1 MMEFQ
6 NYINGKWV
14 KGQNTFQT
22 INPATEEIVA
32 EIAQAEISDV
42 DAAVSAAKESFKS
55 WRLVPAPLRG
65 EMLFKVGDLLK
76 QKKEE
81 LAQLL
86 TRDMGKVIAEARG
99 DVQEAIDM
107 AYFMGGEGRRLLGYT
122 APVEMPNKFGM
133 AVRDPSGVVGLI
145 TPWNFPIAV
154 PSWKIFP
161 ALVAGNTIIWK
172 PSPDTP
178 AISAAFVK
186 VFEEA
191 GLPPGVFNLLMA
203 PGADVAKALVNHP
216 DVRVLSFTGST
227 TTGRSIAEAAAR
239 LNKKVSLEMGGKN
252 AIIVLDDANLEL
264 VTDATL
270 WAAFG
275 TTGQRCTAASRLIV
289 QKGMAG
295 KLKEALTESAKK
307 LRLGNGLDPQVDV
320 GPVINKAA
328 LERIHNYVQL
338 GQKEGA
344 RVLVGGSIASVHP
357 LASVDPIRSAV
368 PDPLAPSASTSV
380 EKSVHPLS
388 SIESK
393 GFFYT
398 PTLFDGVRPGSMLE
412 AEEIFGPV
420 LSIIEVESLEEAI
433 EVNNRSKYGLST
445 SIFTQDVNQAFTA
458 MRDIFTGLVY
468 INHGTTGAEIQ
479 FPFGGVR
486 GTGNGHREA
495 GQAALEVFTEWKSI
509 YVDYSGRLQRA
520 QIDNREEEV

>member
-1 MMEFQ
+1 MQFQ

-14 KGQNTFQT
+14 EGKNKFQT
-22 INPATEEIVA
+22 INPATEELLA
-32 EIAQAEISDV
+32 EITQAENSDV
-42 DAAVSAAKESFKS
+42 DAAVNAATEAFKS

-65 EMLFKVGDLLK
+65 EFLFKIGDILK
-76 QKKEE
+76 KKKEE
-81 LAQLL
+81 LARLL
-86 TRDMGKVIAEARG
+86 TQDMGKVIAEARG

-107 AYFMGGEGRRLLGYT
+107 AFFMGGEGRRLLGYT

-133 AVRDPSGVVGLI
+133 AVRDPAGVVGLI

-172 PSPDTP
+172 PSPETP

-191 GLPPGVFNLLMA
+191 GLPAGVFNLLLA
-203 PGADVAKALVNHP
+203 PGAEVAKVLVSHP
-216 DVRVLSFTGST
+216 GVRVLSFTGST
-227 TTGRSIAEAAAR
+227 TTGRAIAESAAR
-239 LNKKVSLEMGGKN
+239 LNKKLSLEMGGKN
-252 AIIVLDDANLEL
+252 AIIVLDDANVEL

-275 TTGQRCTAASRLIV
+275 TSGQRCTAASRLIV
-289 QKGMAG
+289 QKGIAS
-295 KLKEALTESAKK
+295 KVKESLAERTKK
-307 LRLGNGLDPQVDV
+307 LRLGDGLDPKVDV
-320 GPVINKAA
+320 GPVINKSA
-328 LERIHNYVQL
+328 LERIHNYVQI

-344 RVLVGGSIASVHP
+344 RALTGASV
-357 LASVDPIRSAV
+357 ADVNG
-368 PDPLAPSASTSV
+368 
-380 EKSVHPLS
+380 
-388 SIESK
+388 K
-393 GFFYT
+393 GFFYS
-398 PTLFDGVRPGSMLE
+398 PTLFDGVKPGSTLE

-420 LSIIEVESLEEAI
+420 LSIIEVDSLEEAI
-433 EVNNRSKYGLST
+433 EVNNRSQYGLST
-445 SIFTQDVNQAFTA
+445 SIFTQDVNRAFTA
-458 MRDIFTGLVY
+458 MRDIFSGLVY

-509 YVDYSGRLQRA
+509 YVDYSGKLQRA

>member
-1 MMEFQ
+1 MEFQ

-14 KGQNTFQT
+14 AGRSKFQT
-22 INPATEEIVA
+22 INPANEELLA
-32 EIAQAEISDV
+32 EIAQADNSDV
-42 DAAVSAAKESFKS
+42 DAAVSAATEAFKS

-65 EMLFKVGDLLK
+65 ELLFKIGEILK

-81 LAQLL
+81 LARLL
-86 TRDMGKVIAEARG
+86 TQDMGKVIAEARG
-99 DVQEAIDM
+99 DIQEAIDM

-133 AVRDPSGVVGLI
+133 AVRDPAGVVGLI

-172 PSPDTP
+172 PSPETP

-191 GLPPGVFNLLMA
+191 GLPAGVFNLLLA
-203 PGADVAKALVNHP
+203 PGAEVAKALVSHP
-216 DVRVLSFTGST
+216 GVRVLSFTGST
-227 TTGRSIAEAAAR
+227 TTGRAIAESAAR
-239 LNKKVSLEMGGKN
+239 LNKKLSLEMGGKN
-252 AIIVLDDANLEL
+252 AIIVLEDANIEL

-275 TTGQRCTAASRLIV
+275 TSGQRCTAASRLIV
-289 QKGMAG
+289 QKGIAG
-295 KLKEALTESAKK
+295 KVKESLAERTKK
-307 LRLGNGLDPQVDV
+307 LRLGDGLDPKVDV
-320 GPVINKAA
+320 GPVINKTA
-328 LERIHNYVQL
+328 LERIHNYVQI

-344 RVLVGGSIASVHP
+344 RALVGASV
-357 LASVDPIRSAV
+357 ADVNG
-368 PDPLAPSASTSV
+368 
-380 EKSVHPLS
+380 
-388 SIESK
+388 K
-393 GFFYT
+393 GFFYS
-398 PTLFDGVRPGSMLE
+398 PTLFDGVQPGSTLE

-420 LSIIEVESLEEAI
+420 LAIIEVDSLEEAI
-433 EVNNRSKYGLST
+433 DVNNRSQYGLST
-445 SIFTQDVNQAFTA
+445 SIFTQDVNRAFTA
-458 MRDIFTGLVY
+458 MRDISSGLVY

-509 YVDYSGRLQRA
+509 YVDYSGKLQRA
-520 QIDNREEEV
+520 QIDNREEDM

>member
-1 MMEFQ
+1 MKYQ
-6 NYINGKWV
+6 NYLNGKWTSGRAG
-14 KGQNTFQT
+14 KTFKT
-22 INPATEEIVA
+22 INPATEETLA
-32 EIAQAEISDV
+32 EIAQAEVADV
-42 DAAVSAAKESFKS
+42 ESAVQAATKAFKS

-65 EMLFKVGDLLK
+65 EILYKIGDLLK
-76 QKKEE
+76 QKKEA
-81 LAQLL
+81 LARLL
-86 TRDMGKVIAEARG
+86 TQDMGKVITEARG

-107 AYFMGGEGRRLLGYT
+107 AFFMGGEGRRLLGYT

-133 AVRDPSGVVGLI
+133 AVREPAGIVGLI

-172 PSPDTP
+172 PSPETP
-178 AISAAFVK
+178 AISAAFVQ

-191 GLPPGVFNLLMA
+191 GLPAGVFNLIMA
-203 PGADVAKALVNHP
+203 PGADLGKALVEHP

-227 TTGRSIAEAAAR
+227 ATGRAIAGSAAR

-252 AIIVLDDANLEL
+252 AILVLDDANLEL

-270 WAAFG
+270 WAAYG

-289 QKGMAG
+289 QKGIIA
-295 KLKEALTESAKK
+295 K
-307 LRLGNGLDPQVDV
+307 LRESLLERIKTLVLGDGLDPKVDV
-320 GPVINKAA
+320 GPVINRSA
-328 LERIHNYVQL
+328 LERIHNYVQI

-344 RVLVGGSIASVHP
+344 RALIGASV
-357 LASVDPIRSAV
+357 ADVNG
-368 PDPLAPSASTSV
+368 
-380 EKSVHPLS
+380 
-388 SIESK
+388 K
-393 GFFYT
+393 GFFYK
-398 PTLFDGVRPGSMLE
+398 PTLFDQVQPGSTLE
-412 AEEIFGPV
+412 CEEVFGPV
-420 LSIIEVESLEEAI
+420 LSMIEVNTLEEAVEI
-433 EVNNRSKYGLST
+433 NNRSQYGLST
-445 SIFTQDVNQAFTA
+445 SIFTQDVNRAFTA
-458 MRDIFTGLVY
+458 MRDLATGLIY

-520 QIDNREEEV
+520 QIDNRDE

>member
-1 MMEFQ
+1 MEYQ

-14 KGQNTFQT
+14 EGKSKFQT
-22 INPATEEIVA
+22 INPANEEVLA
-32 EIAQAEISDV
+32 EIAQAETSDV
-42 DAAVSAAKESFKS
+42 DAAVEAATKAFRS
-55 WRLVPAPLRG
+55 WRLVPAPIRG
-65 EMLFKVGDLLK
+65 EMLFKIGDILK

-81 LAQLL
+81 LARLL
-86 TRDMGKVIAEARG
+86 TQDMGKVISEARG

-107 AYFMGGEGRRLLGYT
+107 AYFMGGEGRRMLGYT

-133 AVRDPSGVVGLI
+133 AVRDPAGVVGLI

-161 ALVAGNTIIWK
+161 ALVAGNTVIWK
-172 PSPDTP
+172 PSPETP

-191 GLPPGVFNLLMA
+191 GLPAGVFNLILA
-203 PGADVAKALVNHP
+203 PGVEVAKALVSHP
-216 DVRVLSFTGST
+216 GVRVLSFTGST
-227 TTGRSIAEAAAR
+227 PTGRSIGETAAR

-289 QKGMAG
+289 QKGIASRS
-295 KLKEALTESAKK
+295 KEALVERTKTLK
-307 LRLGNGLDPQVDV
+307 LGNGLEEDVQV
-320 GPVINKAA
+320 GPVINRAA
-328 LERIHNYVQL
+328 IERIDRYVQI
-338 GQKEGA
+338 GQHEGA
-344 RVLVGGSIASVHP
+344 RVLAGGSVADING
-357 LASVDPIRSAV
+357 R
-368 PDPLAPSASTSV
+368 
-380 EKSVHPLS
+380 
-388 SIESK
+388 
-393 GFFYT
+393 GFFYN
-398 PTLFDGVRPGSMLE
+398 PTLFDGVQPGSTLE

-420 LSIIEVESLEEAI
+420 LSIIEVDSLEEAI
-433 EVNNRSKYGLST
+433 EVNNRSQYGLST
-445 SIFTQDVNQAFTA
+445 SIFTQDVNRAFTA
-458 MRDIFTGLVY
+458 MRDIFSGLVY

-520 QIDNREEEV
+520 QIDNREEEM

>member
-1 MMEFQ
+1 MEFQ

-14 KGQNTFQT
+14 KGKSTFQT
-22 INPATEEIVA
+22 INPANEELVA
-32 EIAQAEISDV
+32 DIAQAELSDV
-42 DAAVSAAKESFKS
+42 DSAVNAAKKAFNS
-55 WRLVPAPLRG
+55 WRLTPAPIRG
-65 EMLFKVGDLLK
+65 EMLFKIGDILK

-81 LAQLL
+81 LSQLL

-122 APVEMPNKFGM
+122 APVEMMNKFGM
-133 AVRDPSGVVGLI
+133 AVRDPSGIVGLI

-161 ALVAGNTIIWK
+161 ALVAGNTVIWK
-172 PSPDTP
+172 PSPETP
-178 AISAAFVK
+178 AVSAAFVK

-191 GLPPGVFNLLMA
+191 GLPPGVFNLIMA
-203 PGADVAKALVNHP
+203 PGADVGKALVEHP

-227 TTGRSIAEAAAR
+227 TTGRAIAEMAGR
-239 LNKKVSLEMGGKN
+239 QNKKLSLEMGGKN

-289 QKGMAG
+289 QKGIAG
-295 KLKEALTESAKK
+295 KVKEALVERTKK
-307 LRLGNGLDPQVDV
+307 LKLGDGLDPNIEV
-320 GPVINKAA
+320 GPVINKPA
-328 LERIHNYVQL
+328 LERIHNYVQI

-344 RVLVGGSIASVHP
+344 RSLTGASVAEVGG
-357 LASVDPIRSAV
+357 
-368 PDPLAPSASTSV
+368 
-380 EKSVHPLS
+380 
-388 SIESK
+388 K
-393 GFFYT
+393 GFFYA
-398 PTLFDGVRPGSMLE
+398 PTLFDGVQPGSTLE

-420 LSIIEVESLEEAI
+420 LSIIEVESLKQAI

-479 FPFGGVR
+479 FPFGG
-486 GTGNGHREA
+486 
-495 GQAALEVFTEWKSI
+495 
-509 YVDYSGRLQRA
+509 
-520 QIDNREEEV
+520 

>member
-1 MMEFQ
+1 MEFQ
-6 NYINGKWV
+6 NYINGKWT
-14 KGQNTFQT
+14 KGRRTFQT
-22 INPATEEIVA
+22 INPANEELVA
-32 EIAQAEISDV
+32 DIAQADIADVELAVQAASD
-42 DAAVSAAKESFKS
+42 AFKA
-55 WRLVPAPLRG
+55 WRLTPAPLRG
-65 EMLFKVGDLLK
+65 ELLFKVGDILK

-81 LAQLL
+81 LSQLL

-133 AVRDPSGVVGLI
+133 AVRDPAGVVGLI

-172 PSPDTP
+172 PSPETP
-178 AISAAFVK
+178 AISAAFVQ

-191 GLPPGVFNLLMA
+191 GIPAGVFNLIMA
-203 PGADVAKALVNHP
+203 PGADVARALVNHP
-216 DVRVLSFTGST
+216 SVRVLSFTGST
-227 TTGRSIAEAAAR
+227 TTGRAIAEAAGK
-239 LNKKVSLEMGGKN
+239 LNKKLSLEMGGKN
-252 AIIVLDDANLEL
+252 AIIVMDDANLEL

-289 QKGMAG
+289 QKGIANKVKESLVERTK
-295 KLKEALTESAKK
+295 KLK
-307 LRLGNGLDPQVDV
+307 LGDGLDPNVEV
-320 GPVINKAA
+320 GPVINKVS
-328 LERIHNYVQL
+328 LERIHNYVQI

-344 RVLVGGSIASVHP
+344 RVLVGA
-357 LASVDPIRSAV
+357 AV
-368 PDPLAPSASTSV
+368 ADV
-380 EKSVHPLS
+380 GG
-388 SIESK
+388 K
-393 GFFYT
+393 GFFYA
-398 PTLFDGVRPGSMLE
+398 PTLFDGVNPGSTLE

-420 LSIIEVESLEEAI
+420 LSIIEVDSLEEAI
-433 EVNNRSKYGLST
+433 EVNNRSQYGLST
-445 SIFTQDVNQAFTA
+445 SIFTQDVNRAFTA
-458 MRDIFTGLVY
+458 MRDIATGLVY

-509 YVDYSGRLQRA
+509 YVDYSGKLQRA
-520 QIDNREEEV
+520 QIDNREE

>member
-1 MMEFQ
+1 MEFQ

-14 KGQNTFQT
+14 EGSGTFRS
-22 INPATEEIVA
+22 INPANEELVA
-32 EIAQAEISDV
+32 DIAQAETSDV
-42 DAAVSAAKESFKS
+42 DAAVDAATKAFQA
-55 WRLVPAPLRG
+55 WRLTPAPLRG
-65 EMLFKVGDLLK
+65 EILFKVGDILK

-81 LAQLL
+81 LARLL
-86 TRDMGKVIAEARG
+86 TEDMGKVIAEARG

-172 PSPDTP
+172 PSPETP

-191 GLPPGVFNLLMA
+191 GLPAGVFNLLLA
-203 PGADVAKALVNHP
+203 PGAEVAKALVNHP
-216 DVRVLSFTGST
+216 GVRVLSFTGST
-227 TTGRSIAEAAAR
+227 TTGRAIAESAAR

-252 AIIVLDDANLEL
+252 AIIVMNDANIEL

-275 TTGQRCTAASRLIV
+275 TSGQRCTAASRLIV
-289 QKGMAG
+289 QKGIASNV
-295 KLKEALTESAKK
+295 KESLVERTKT
-307 LRLGNGLDPQVDV
+307 LRLGNGLEEAVQI
-320 GPVINKAA
+320 GPVINRTA
-328 LERIHNYVQL
+328 LERIHNYVQI

-344 RVLVGGSIASVHP
+344 RALVGASV
-357 LASVDPIRSAV
+357 ADING
-368 PDPLAPSASTSV
+368 
-380 EKSVHPLS
+380 
-388 SIESK
+388 K
-393 GFFYT
+393 GFFYS
-398 PTLFDGVRPGSMLE
+398 PTLFDGVKPGSTLE

-420 LSIIEVESLEEAI
+420 LSIIEVDTLEEAI
-433 EVNNRSKYGLST
+433 EVNNRSQYGLST
-445 SIFTQDVNQAFTA
+445 SIFTQDVNRAFTA
-458 MRDIFTGLVY
+458 MRDIFSGLVY

-495 GQAALEVFTEWKSI
+495 GQAALDVFTEWKSI
-509 YVDYSGRLQRA
+509 YVDYSGKLQRA
-520 QIDNREEEV
+520 QIDNREE

>member
-1 MMEFQ
+1 MEFQ

-14 KGQNTFQT
+14 KGRNKFQT
-22 INPATEEIVA
+22 INPANEELLA
-32 EIAQAEISDV
+32 EIAQAENSDV
-42 DAAVSAAKESFKS
+42 DATVNAATEAFKS
-55 WRLVPAPLRG
+55 WRLTPAPIRG
-65 EMLFKVGDLLK
+65 ELLFKIGDILK

-81 LAQLL
+81 LARLL
-86 TRDMGKVIAEARG
+86 TQDMGKVISEARG

-133 AVRDPSGVVGLI
+133 AVRDPAGVVGLI

-161 ALVAGNTIIWK
+161 ALVAGNTVIWK
-172 PSPDTP
+172 PSPETP

-191 GLPPGVFNLLMA
+191 GVPAGVFNLLLA
-203 PGADVAKALVNHP
+203 PGAEVAKALVNHP

-227 TTGRSIAEAAAR
+227 STGRAIAESAAR
-239 LNKKVSLEMGGKN
+239 LNKKLSLEMGGKN
-252 AIIVLDDANLEL
+252 AILVLEDANVEL

-275 TTGQRCTAASRLIV
+275 TSGQRCTAASRLIV
-289 QKGMAG
+289 QKGIAS
-295 KLKEALTESAKK
+295 KLTESLAERTKK
-307 LRLGNGLDPQVDV
+307 LRLGNGLDPKVDV
-320 GPVINKAA
+320 GPVINKSA
-328 LERIHNYVQL
+328 LERIHNYVQI

-344 RVLVGGSIASVHP
+344 RALTGASV
-357 LASVDPIRSAV
+357 ADVNG
-368 PDPLAPSASTSV
+368 
-380 EKSVHPLS
+380 
-388 SIESK
+388 K
-393 GFFYT
+393 GFFYS
-398 PTLFDGVRPGSMLE
+398 PTLFDGVKPGSTLE

-420 LSIIEVESLEEAI
+420 LSIIEVDSLEEAI
-433 EVNNRSKYGLST
+433 EVNNRSQYGLST
-445 SIFTQDVNQAFTA
+445 SIFTQDVNRAFTA
-458 MRDIFTGLVY
+458 MRDIFSGLVY

-509 YVDYSGRLQRA
+509 YVDYSGKLQRA

>member
-1 MMEFQ
+1 MEFH
-6 NYINGKWV
+6 NYINGEWV
-14 KGQNTFQT
+14 KGRSKFQT
-22 INPATEEIVA
+22 INPANEELLA
-32 EIAQAEISDV
+32 EVAQAEISDV
-42 DAAVSAAKESFKS
+42 EAAVSAATQAFQT
-55 WRLVPAPLRG
+55 WRLTPAPLRG
-65 EMLFKVGDLLK
+65 EMLFKIGDILK
-76 QKKEE
+76 QKKED

-86 TRDMGKVIAEARG
+86 TRDMGKVISEARG

-161 ALVAGNTIIWK
+161 ALVAGNTVIWK
-172 PSPDTP
+172 PSPETP

-191 GLPPGVFNLLMA
+191 GLPPGVFNLLLA
-203 PGADVAKALVNHP
+203 PGVEVSKALVEHP
-216 DVRVLSFTGST
+216 GVRVLSFTGST
-227 TTGRSIAEAAAR
+227 TTGRAIGEAAAR

-252 AIIVLDDANLEL
+252 AILVMDDANIEL

-275 TTGQRCTAASRLIV
+275 TSGQRCTAASRLII
-289 QKGMAG
+289 QKGIAS
-295 KLKEALTESAKK
+295 KVKESLVERTKK
-307 LRLGNGLDPQVDV
+307 LRLGDGLDPKVEI
-320 GPVINKAA
+320 GPVINRAA
-328 LERIHNYVQL
+328 VDRIHNYVQI

-344 RVLVGGSIASVHP
+344 RALVGGSVTD
-357 LASVDPIRSAV
+357 VNG
-368 PDPLAPSASTSV
+368 
-380 EKSVHPLS
+380 
-388 SIESK
+388 K
-393 GFFYT
+393 GFFYS
-398 PTLFDGVRPGSMLE
+398 PTLFDGVQPGSTLE

-420 LSIIEVESLEEAI
+420 LSMIEVNSLEEAI
-433 EVNNRSKYGLST
+433 EVNNRSQYGLST
-445 SIFTQDVNQAFTA
+445 SIFTQDVNRAFTA
-458 MRDIFTGLVY
+458 MRDIFSGLVY

-509 YVDYSGRLQRA
+509 YVDYSGKLQRA
-520 QIDNREEEV
+520 QIDNREEDM

>member
-1 MMEFQ
+1 MEFQ

-14 KGQNTFQT
+14 KGQSTFQT
-22 INPATEEIVA
+22 INPANEELLA

-42 DAAVSAAKESFKS
+42 DAAVSAAAEAFKS

-65 EMLFKVGDLLK
+65 EMLFKIGDILK
-76 QKKEE
+76 QRKEE
-81 LAQLL
+81 LARLL
-86 TRDMGKVIAEARG
+86 TRDMGKVVAEARG

-161 ALVAGNTIIWK
+161 ALVAGNTVIWK
-172 PSPDTP
+172 PSPETP

-191 GLPPGVFNLLMA
+191 GLPAGVFNLLLA
-203 PGADVAKALVNHP
+203 PGAEVAKALVNHP
-216 DVRVLSFTGST
+216 GVRVLSFTGST
-227 TTGRSIAEAAAR
+227 TTGRAIAESAAR

-252 AIIVLDDANLEL
+252 AIIVMDDANLDL
-264 VTDATL
+264 VTEATL

-275 TTGQRCTAASRLIV
+275 TSGQRCTAASRLIV
-289 QKGMAG
+289 DKGIASKVKESLVERTK
-295 KLKEALTESAKK
+295 KLK
-307 LRLGNGLDPQVDV
+307 LGDGLDPKVEV
-320 GPVINKAA
+320 GPVINRAA

-338 GQKEGA
+338 GQNEGA
-344 RVLVGGSIASVHP
+344 RLLTGGTIAS
-357 LASVDPIRSAV
+357 ASSDIIRLSPSKSA
-368 PDPLAPSASTSV
+368 T
-380 EKSVHPLS
+380 
-388 SIESK
+388 

-398 PTLFDGVRPGSMLE
+398 PTLFDGVHPGSTLE

-420 LSIIEVESLEEAI
+420 LSIIEVGSLEEAI
-433 EVNNRSKYGLST
+433 EVNNRSQYGLST
-445 SIFTQDVNQAFTA
+445 SIFTQDVNRAFTA
-458 MRDIFTGLVY
+458 MRDIFSGLVY

-509 YVDYSGRLQRA
+509 YVDYSGKLQRA
-520 QIDNREEEV
+520 QIDNRDMEQ

>member
-1 MMEFQ
+1 MEFQ

-14 KGQNTFQT
+14 EGRSRFQT
-22 INPATEEIVA
+22 INPANEELLA
-32 EIAQAEISDV
+32 EIAQAESSDV
-42 DAAVSAAKESFKS
+42 DAAVTAATEAFKS

-65 EMLFKVGDLLK
+65 ELLFKIGDILK
-76 QKKEE
+76 QQKEE
-81 LAQLL
+81 LARLL
-86 TRDMGKVIAEARG
+86 TQDMGKVIAEARG
-99 DVQEAIDM
+99 DIQEAIDM

-172 PSPDTP
+172 PSPETP

-191 GLPPGVFNLLMA
+191 GLPAGVFNLLLA
-203 PGADVAKALVNHP
+203 PGADVAKALVSHP
-216 DVRVLSFTGST
+216 GVRVLSFTGST
-227 TTGRSIAEAAAR
+227 TTGRAIAESAAR
-239 LNKKVSLEMGGKN
+239 LNKKLSLEMGGKN
-252 AIIVLDDANLEL
+252 AIIVLEDANLEL

-275 TTGQRCTAASRLIV
+275 TSGQRCTAASRLIV
-289 QKGMAG
+289 EKGIAG
-295 KLKEALTESAKK
+295 KVKESLAERTKK
-307 LRLGNGLDPQVDV
+307 LRLGDGLDPKVDV
-320 GPVINKAA
+320 GPVINKTA
-328 LERIHNYVQL
+328 LERIHNYVL
-338 GQKEGA
+338 IGQKEGA
-344 RVLVGGSIASVHP
+344 RALVGASV
-357 LASVDPIRSAV
+357 ADVNG
-368 PDPLAPSASTSV
+368 
-380 EKSVHPLS
+380 
-388 SIESK
+388 K
-393 GFFYT
+393 GFFYS
-398 PTLFDGVRPGSMLE
+398 PTLFDGVRPGSTLE

-420 LSIIEVESLEEAI
+420 LSIIEVDTFEEAI
-433 EVNNRSKYGLST
+433 EVNNRSQYGLST
-445 SIFTQDVNQAFTA
+445 SVFTQDVNRAFTA
-458 MRDIFTGLVY
+458 MRDIFSGLVY

-509 YVDYSGRLQRA
+509 YVDYSGKLQRA
-520 QIDNREEEV
+520 QIDNREEDM

>member
-1 MMEFQ
+1 MEFQ

-14 KGQNTFQT
+14 KGRYKFQT
-22 INPATEEIVA
+22 INPANEELLA
-32 EIAQAEISDV
+32 EIAQAENSDV
-42 DAAVSAAKESFKS
+42 DAAVNAATEAFKS
-55 WRLVPAPLRG
+55 WRLTPAPIRG
-65 EMLFKVGDLLK
+65 ELLFKIGDILK

-81 LAQLL
+81 LARLL
-86 TRDMGKVIAEARG
+86 TQDMGKVISEARG

-133 AVRDPSGVVGLI
+133 AVRDPAGIVGLI

-161 ALVAGNTIIWK
+161 ALVAGNTVIWK
-172 PSPDTP
+172 PSPETP

-191 GLPPGVFNLLMA
+191 GIPAGVFNLLLA
-203 PGADVAKALVNHP
+203 PGAEIAKALVSHP
-216 DVRVLSFTGST
+216 GVRVLSFTGST
-227 TTGRSIAEAAAR
+227 STGRAIAESAAR
-239 LNKKVSLEMGGKN
+239 LNKKLSLEMGGKN
-252 AIIVLDDANLEL
+252 AILVLDDANVEL

-275 TTGQRCTAASRLIV
+275 TSGQRCTAASRLIV
-289 QKGMAG
+289 QKGIAS
-295 KLKEALTESAKK
+295 KVKESLAERTKK
-307 LRLGNGLDPQVDV
+307 LRLGDGLDPKVDV
-320 GPVINKAA
+320 GPVINKSA
-328 LERIHNYVQL
+328 LERIHNYVQI

-344 RVLVGGSIASVHP
+344 RALTGASV
-357 LASVDPIRSAV
+357 ADING
-368 PDPLAPSASTSV
+368 
-380 EKSVHPLS
+380 
-388 SIESK
+388 K
-393 GFFYT
+393 GFFYN
-398 PTLFDGVRPGSMLE
+398 PTLFDGVEPGSTLE

-420 LSIIEVESLEEAI
+420 LSIIEVDSLEEAI
-433 EVNNRSKYGLST
+433 EVNNRSQYGLST
-445 SIFTQDVNQAFTA
+445 SIFTQDVNRAFTA
-458 MRDIFTGLVY
+458 MRDIFSGLVY

-509 YVDYSGRLQRA
+509 YVDYSGKLQRA

>member
-1 MMEFQ
+1 MEFQ

-14 KGQNTFQT
+14 KGQSTFQT
-22 INPATEEIVA
+22 INPANEELVA
-32 EIAQAEISDV
+32 EVAQAEISDV
-42 DAAVSAAKESFKS
+42 EAAVSAATEAFKS
-55 WRLVPAPLRG
+55 WRVVPAPLRG
-65 EMLFKVGDLLK
+65 EILFKVGDLLK

-133 AVRDPSGVVGLI
+133 AVRDPSGIVALI

-172 PSPDTP
+172 PSPETP

-191 GLPPGVFNLLMA
+191 GLPPGVFNLLLA

-216 DVRVLSFTGST
+216 GVRVISFTGST
-227 TTGRSIAEAAAR
+227 TTGRAIAESAAR

-252 AIIVLDDANLEL
+252 AIIVLDDATIDL
-264 VTDATL
+264 VTEATL

-275 TTGQRCTAASRLIV
+275 TSGQRCTAASRLIV
-289 QKGMAG
+289 QKGIAS
-295 KLKEALTESAKK
+295 KVKEALTERTKK
-307 LRLGNGLDPQVDV
+307 LRLGDGLDPKVEV
-320 GPVINKAA
+320 GPVINKMAV
-328 LERIHNYVQL
+328 ERIHNYVQI
-338 GQKEGA
+338 GQREGA
-344 RVLVGGSIASVHP
+344 RVLAGASV
-357 LASVDPIRSAV
+357 ADVNG
-368 PDPLAPSASTSV
+368 
-380 EKSVHPLS
+380 
-388 SIESK
+388 K

-398 PTLFDGVRPGSMLE
+398 PTLFDGVQPGSTLE

-420 LSIIEVESLEEAI
+420 LSIIEVDSLEKAI
-433 EVNNRSKYGLST
+433 EVNNRSQYGLST
-445 SIFTQDVNQAFTA
+445 SLFTQDVNRAFTA
-458 MRDIFTGLVY
+458 MRDVFSGLVY

-479 FPFGGVR
+479 FPFGGIR

-495 GQAALEVFTEWKSI
+495 GQAALDVFTEWKSI
-509 YVDYSGRLQRA
+509 YVDYSGKLQRA
-520 QIDNREEEV
+520 QIDNREEE